1 MTLRSIR
8 HPSVLLLAATAFAAT
23 QRCMAKHGYVR
34 FVLTE
39 AQRGEIAQ
47 LKEHS
52 QEWRTYLHK
61 LASDGAIVEQQK
73 ERLPEG

>member
-1 MTLRSIR
+1 
-8 HPSVLLLAATAFAAT
+8 
-23 QRCMAKHGYVR
+23 
-34 FVLTE
+34 
-39 AQRGEIAQ
+39 

-73 ERLPEG
+73 EPSPEG